1 MVSLDIVEI
10 DMPKDSNVILG
21 YSHFIKTVEDLNEI
35 IRTHVPQA
43 SYAIAFSEASGERLV
58 RYEGNDEELLE
69 KAVDAIKRLS
79 AGHTFIIFLR
89 NAFPISVLN
98 QIKNCQEVGRIF
110 AATANP
116 LSVIIAKTDR
126 GNGVAGVIDGYSP
139 LGVEEEEHKNK
150 RKKFLRDIGYK
161 S

>member
-1 MVSLDIVEI
+1 MASVDIV
-10 DMPKDSNVILG
+10 DLVMPEGTNVILG

-35 IRTHVPQA
+35 IRTHIPQA
-43 SYAIAFSEASGERLV
+43 GYAIAFSEASGERLI

-69 KAVDAIKRLS
+69 AAFENLKLIS

-116 LSVIIAKTDR
+116 LSVVLAKAER
-126 GNGVAGVIDGYSP
+126 GNAV
-139 LGVEEEEHKNK
+139 LGVVDGSGPVGIEEEEHKNK
-150 RKKFLRDIGYK
+150 RRKLLRDIGYK